1 MSPLVRQKTA
11 DSVAEHITAQ
21 LLDGT
26 LRGGDRL
33 EVEAIA
39 AELGVS
45 RAPVREA
52 LVQLERD
59 GLVTQGFHRRAFV
72 AQFDAATVS
81 QAFELYALLNGWA
94 SAQAA
99 ALHDEK
105 TLEVLVAA
113 TAKIAAAKTAPSME
127 QHTRTFRRAV
137 NVSVA
142 GPHLRAL
149 LRSFSGLIPTA
160 SRLAMP
166 SILEE
171 VRQDFLSELEAH
183 KAGDGILAA
192 KIAATQ
198 GRRIGQQA
206 VVVLQNRG
214 VLSETPSSSRWA
226 QELTADQLL
235 AAMAD
240 LA

>member
-1 MSPLVRQKTA
+1 MRQKTA
-11 DSVAEHITAQ
+11 DAVAEHITSL

-33 EVEAIA
+33 DVEAIA

-52 LVQLERD
+52 LAQLERD
-59 GLVTQGFHRRAFV
+59 GLVTQSFHRRPFV
-72 AQFDAATVS
+72 ARFDAATVT

-94 SAQAA
+94 SGQAA
-99 ALHDEK
+99 ARQDPKLLDI
-105 TLEVLVAA
+105 LVT
-113 TAKIAAAKTAPSME
+113 TAERIAAVRTPSEME
-127 QHTRTFRRAV
+127 EHTRTFRKAV

-149 LRSFSGLIPTA
+149 LRSFSGLIPAA

-166 SILEE
+166 NILEE
-171 VRQDFLSELEAH
+171 VRQDFLSEVDAH
-183 KAGDGILAA
+183 RAA
-192 KIAATQ
+192 DSLRAASIAAAQ
-198 GRRIGQQA
+198 GRRIGREA
-206 VVVLQNRG
+206 VAVLKARG
-214 VLSETPSSSRWA
+214 VLADAEPPGAWVE
-226 QELTADQLL
+226 ELTADQLV
-235 AAMAD
+235 AAMSD